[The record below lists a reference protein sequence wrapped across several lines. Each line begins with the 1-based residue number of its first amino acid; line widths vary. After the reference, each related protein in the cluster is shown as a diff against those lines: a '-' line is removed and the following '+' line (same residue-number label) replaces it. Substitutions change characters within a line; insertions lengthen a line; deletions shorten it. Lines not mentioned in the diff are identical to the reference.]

1 MTPELEEYFDHLNV
15 MFNSEGYKLFID
27 EVESKIALLNDLTT
41 VKSAEEM
48 HNRQGQIAALQ
59 SVLYFSDTVAVA
71 REQAEESENAQDF

>member
-41 VKSAEEM
+41 VKTLEGL
-48 HNRQGQIAALQ
+48 HHRQGQIDALK
-59 SVLYFSDTVAVA
+59 SVLYFSDAAAAA
-71 REQAEESENAQDF
+71 REQSEEGEDAQDF